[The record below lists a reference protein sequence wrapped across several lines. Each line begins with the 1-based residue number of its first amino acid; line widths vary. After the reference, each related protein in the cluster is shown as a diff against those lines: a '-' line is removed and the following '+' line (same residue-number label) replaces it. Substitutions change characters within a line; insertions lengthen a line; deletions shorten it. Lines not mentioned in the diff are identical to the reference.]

1 MEFNLNVPVK
11 DNILES
17 LNIGDRVYL
26 NGIIYTA
33 RDSAHKR
40 MIEAL
45 DSGKDLP
52 FEINGSFIY
61 YVGPTP
67 ARPGYVIGSAGPTTS
82 YRMDKYTPRLLDLGL
97 KGMIGKGNRS
107 NEVIQS
113 IIKNKAIYFAATGGV
128 GALISKCIVKS
139 EIIAF
144 EDLGPEAIRR
154 LEVKNFPVIVVID
167 TKGKNLYEEGIKK
180 YRIA

>member
-1 MEFNLNVPVK
+1 MEFYLDVPIR
-11 DNILES
+11 DDSLEK
-17 LNIGDRVYL
+17 LNIGDRAYL
-26 NGIIYTA
+26 NGVIYTA

-40 MIEAL
+40 MIDAL
-45 DSGKDLP
+45 DEGRKLP
-52 FEINGSFIY
+52 FDIVGSVIY

-67 ARPGYVIGSAGPTTS
+67 ARPGNVIGSAGPTTS

-107 NEVIQS
+107 DEVIKS
-113 IIKNKAIYFAATGGV
+113 IVKNKAVYFAATGGV

-139 EIIAF
+139 EVIAF
-144 EDLGPEAIRR
+144 EELGPEAIRR

-167 TKGKNLYEEGIKK
+167 TNGKNLYEEGVKK
-180 YRIA
+180 YKIA

>member
-1 MEFNLNVPVK
+1 MEFYLDVPIR
-11 DNILES
+11 DDSLEK

-26 NGIIYTA
+26 NGVIYTA

-40 MIEAL
+40 MIDAL
-45 DSGKDLP
+45 DEGRKLP
-52 FEINGSFIY
+52 FDIVGSVIY

-67 ARPGYVIGSAGPTTS
+67 ARPGNVIGSAGPTTS

-107 NEVIQS
+107 DEVIKS
-113 IIKNKAIYFAATGGV
+113 IVKNKVVYFAATGGV

-139 EIIAF
+139 EVIAF
-144 EDLGPEAIRR
+144 EELGPEAIRR

-167 TKGKNLYEEGIKK
+167 TKGKNLYEEGVKK
-180 YRIA
+180 YKIA

>member
-1 MEFNLNVPVK
+1 MEFYLDVPIR
-11 DNILES
+11 DDSLEK

-26 NGIIYTA
+26 NGVIYTA

-40 MIEAL
+40 MIDAL
-45 DSGKDLP
+45 DKGRKLP
-52 FEINGSFIY
+52 FDIVGSVIY

-67 ARPGYVIGSAGPTTS
+67 ARPGNVIGSAGPTTS

-107 NEVIQS
+107 DEVIKS
-113 IIKNKAIYFAATGGV
+113 IVKNKAVYFAATGGV

-139 EIIAF
+139 EVIAF
-144 EDLGPEAIRR
+144 EELGPEAIRR

-167 TKGKNLYEEGIKK
+167 TNGKNLYEEGIKK
-180 YRIA
+180 YKIA

>member
-1 MEFNLNVPVK
+1 MEFYLDVPIR
-11 DNILES
+11 DDSLEK

-26 NGIIYTA
+26 NGVIYTA

-40 MIEAL
+40 MIDAL
-45 DSGKDLP
+45 DEGRKLP
-52 FEINGSFIY
+52 FDIVGSVIY

-67 ARPGYVIGSAGPTTS
+67 ARPGNVIGSAGPTTS

-107 NEVIQS
+107 DEVIKS
-113 IIKNKAIYFAATGGV
+113 IVKNKAVYFAATGGV

-139 EIIAF
+139 EVIAF
-144 EDLGPEAIRR
+144 EELGPEAIRR

-167 TKGKNLYEEGIKK
+167 TNGKNLYEEGVKK
-180 YRIA
+180 YKIA